1 MLTHTTFINIAL
13 EVLATAMRKGKEI
26 KRIQIG
32 KEVKLSLI
40 TDDMTVNIENPKC
53 ATGKLL
59 EIINKGGKLQYTKL
73 IHSNILHFYKLT
85 MKDQK

>member
-13 EVLATAMRKGKEI
+13 EVLATAMRKGKER

-40 TDDMTVNIENPKC
+40 TDDMTVNMENPKC
-53 ATGKLL
+53 ATGKPL
-59 EIINKGGKLQYTKL
+59 EIINKGGKVAG
-73 IHSNILHFYKLT
+73 YKINT
-85 MKDQK
+85 QKYFISIN

>member
-13 EVLATAMRKGKEI
+13 EVLATAMRKGKER

-40 TDDMTVNIENPKC
+40 TDDMTVNMENPKC
-53 ATGKLL
+53 ATGKPL
-59 EIINKGGKLQYTKL
+59 EIINKGSKVAGYKINTHK
-73 IHSNILHFYKLT
+73 SVVSLH
-85 MKDQK
+85 